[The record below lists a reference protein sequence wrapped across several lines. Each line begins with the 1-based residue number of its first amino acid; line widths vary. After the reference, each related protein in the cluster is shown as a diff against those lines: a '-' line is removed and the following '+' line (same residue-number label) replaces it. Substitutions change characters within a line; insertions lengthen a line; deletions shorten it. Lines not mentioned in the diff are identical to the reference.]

1 MLLDSPLLTSTSK
14 SADQNYNDNND
25 EVSDDDNDDVDIDDE
40 SDLKRVAGK
49 LCRGEQGRCGR
60 HGGKPSVRLQRTG
73 IIMISIW
80 AYAK

>member
-1 MLLDSPLLTSTSK
+1 MVPKVLKREKVLYIMDLLVEVFVLSVLTPL
-14 SADQNYNDNND
+14 
-25 EVSDDDNDDVDIDDE
+25 DIDDE

-60 HGGKPSVRLQRTG
+60 HGGEPSVRLQRTG

-80 AYAK
+80 ADAK